1 MTALPTIMSSTSIHY
16 VSLDRSLSSTEAM
29 VWKHSKAQVSHRL
42 IVWVFVLLGTTLGL
56 AFRVNG
62 ARAGSNAKQ
71 NEDPI
76 RRWDSD
82 HCPTLACK
90 EHMFGATMI
99 QALSYTH

>member
-1 MTALPTIMSSTSIHY
+1 MDFAPVYDSSVEYISFKVIVVFSHPNGTSDGD
-16 VSLDRSLSSTEAM
+16 LL
-29 VWKHSKAQVSHRL
+29 SHRL

-76 RRWDSD
+76 RRWDKSFRVWN
-82 HCPTLACK
+82 HV
-90 EHMFGATMI
+90 
-99 QALSYTH
+99 LSSADIYCLLTINEM